1 MTTSLELN
9 RELDSMANDLIASD
23 GQTSSGSSGP
33 APSLPVSFTRPVSST
48 VADFPESDRQLAM
61 GVHIAS
67 LSATLFSGGLFLPVL
82 VPLLAKIVLKD
93 NSQGLQ
99 EHVRQQLNFQIT
111 LAIVAVVGVIGSIMT
126 LGIGV
131 FAFVPIMLFFLGVEV
146 VASVKGT
153 LAAQRGED
161 YAFPFTLDIIKETP
175 PTRSFPR

>member
-23 GQTSSGSSGP
+23 GQPSSRSSGP
-33 APSLPVSFTRPVSST
+33 ATSLPVSFARPVSSMG
-48 VADFPESDRQLAM
+48 DFPESDRQLAM

-111 LAIVAVVGVIGSIMT
+111 LAIVAVVGIVGSIMT

-131 FAFVPIMLFFLGVEV
+131 FAFVPVMLFFLGVEV
-146 VASVKGT
+146 VASIKGT

-161 YAFPFTLDIIKETP
+161 YAFPFTLDIVKETP

>member
-9 RELDSMANDLIASD
+9 RELDSMANDLIARD
-23 GQTSSGSSGP
+23 GQPSYRSSGP
-33 APSLPVSFTRPVSST
+33 APTLPVSFARPVSSMG
-48 VADFPESDRQLAM
+48 AFPESDRQLAM

-111 LAIVAVVGVIGSIMT
+111 LAIVAVVGIVGSIMT

-131 FAFVPIMLFFLGVEV
+131 FAFVPVMLFFLGVEV
-146 VASVKGT
+146 VASIKGT

-175 PTRSFPR
+175 PVRSFPR